1 MPQFH
6 ALIIHLQA
14 QRPAHLPATQGQ
26 LAHAAFLAMV
36 RSVNP
41 PLAQALHD
49 FPDRKPF
56 TLSPVWGLPPA
67 RQGQHTIRAGQTLRL
82 RLTILDTT
90 LFDAFMQ
97 KIFQTPYQ
105 TIRLGD
111 ASFLI
116 TQILGAPGSDPW
128 AGYATP
134 GTLAQQAT
142 RERRITLAFASPMA
156 IGVGKSDTGKPR
168 RIILPIPRYVWASLR
183 SSWNKL
189 TGQPI
194 PPTFETW
201 VKNNVVVARVTS
213 WRTSMFR
220 FGEKKLQIG
229 GSGVVTFEA
238 LDQNPTMLL
247 LWNLLADFAFYAG
260 VGVKTGMG
268 MGVVRRLS

>member
-1 MPQFH
+1 MLTFH

-14 QRPAHLPATQGQ
+14 QRPARLPATQGQ

-82 RLTILDTT
+82 RLTILDATI
-90 LFDAFMQ
+90 FDAFMQ
-97 KIFQTPYQ
+97 KIFQAPHQ

-111 ASFLI
+111 APFLI
-116 TQILGAPGSDPW
+116 TQILGAPDSDPW

-134 GTLAQQAT
+134 EALAQQAS

-156 IGVGKSDTGKPR
+156 IGVGKSDAGKPR

-194 PPTFETW
+194 PAAFETW
-201 VKNNVVVARVTS
+201 VENNVVVARVTS

-229 GSGVVTFEA
+229 GSGSVTFEA
-238 LDQNPTMLL
+238 LDQDPAMLF

-268 MGVVRRLS
+268 MGVVRRLP